1 MSTAAVAQLA
11 ETLEHLGD
19 VIDQKE
25 AELFEADA
33 DEIRAE
39 VESID
44 VGEVASDEEERSVQR
59 YLKARFLAEAEVTRL
74 KDQMSAMIRQLESR
88 IRGLDYVFKPLAQK
102 VASARVTEKKRSV
115 KLHYGTIGFRKG
127 QPIVTVT
134 DAALLIETAKTTPGM
149 EKCWRQQPPPPP
161 EVVKKELNTYIK
173 ATGDVPKGCVV
184 EPAKD
189 SFYVD

>member
-1 MSTAAVAQLA
+1 MALGLFRRRPPEPIAPAPAAAPVPPPPAAASTHPEDESAKAI
-11 ETLEHLGD
+11 LELLELELG
-19 VIDQKE
+19 
-25 AELFEADA
+25 
-33 DEIRAE
+33 
-39 VESID
+39 
-44 VGEVASDEEERSVQR
+44 
-59 YLKARFLAEAEVTRL
+59 
-74 KDQMSAMIRQLESR
+74 AMIRQLESR

-189 SFYVD
+189 SFYVE